1 MRACPPKPWR
11 RRDMRIKI
19 IKYFIAFPMRKSI
32 LDERKKLIPLRRL
45 AIPGLYDTSYL
56 SQLVQ
61 RKKLK
66 AEKIGRNYY
75 TTKDW
80 FMEYLE
86 RHAQDDK
93 RIAYKAVYKEKEAEK
108 KQKFVPKLEKKE
120 NKIINFIYKT
130 IAISA
135 VVFVFV
141 NLIINY
147 TNTRIVESDANKG
160 QVAGVEEVSEDN
172 IGTSTTEYK

>member
-1 MRACPPKPWR
+1 
-11 RRDMRIKI
+11 
-19 IKYFIAFPMRKSI
+19 MRKSV

-45 AIPGLYDTSYL
+45 AIPGLYDNSYL

-75 TTKDW
+75 TTKEW
-80 FMEYLE
+80 FIEYLE

-93 RIAYKAVYKEKEAEK
+93 RIAYKAIYKEEEAEK
-108 KQKFVPKLEKKE
+108 KQEFTPKLEKKE
-120 NKIINFIYKT
+120 NRIISFIYKA

-141 NLIINY
+141 NLILNY
-147 TNTRIVESDANKG
+147 TNKRIVESDVNNG
-160 QVAGVEEVSEDN
+160 QVAGAEEEFN
-172 IGTSTTEYK
+172 ENATSTERFRQ